1 MAVTEKNKRTKAQQ
15 DADKRYEEKRANRT
29 QLTGYL
35 DDDEAALLER
45 AAKAFGNKKAGIIGA
60 LKFWH
65 KYKNK
70 V

>member
-1 MAVTEKNKRTKAQQ
+1 MALTEKNKRTDAQKS
-15 DADKRYEEKRANRT
+15 ADKRYEEKRADRA
-29 QLTGYL
+29 QLSGYL
-35 DDDEAALLER
+35 DDEEAALLER
-45 AAKAFGNKKAGIIGA
+45 AAKEFGNKKAGIIGA